1 MDIYLTADG
10 ERLRI
15 PLLPDRLSVKM
26 GTVSIGFQ
34 IIKKGEYKIPRGTA
48 LTGYSWNG
56 VFPGKGMA
64 DASFVHDWQAPT
76 RIISTLSRW
85 MEQNKTVHIMVTETT
100 INDDVFIENFVFDH
114 FGVDNV
120 SYTLTLTKYRPLYVT
135 TAPPQPEVI
144 IPEQAE
150 EKVEEKADTKTKS
163 TASTN
168 KNNSTT
174 TKAQKSNTSNNT
186 TPQKLSV
193 TIPSAKSMLASA
205 ASAVKSVVNVA
216 ASLFKGAVSAVNAQK
231 PTTKSAGGSSG
242 SSSLSTQSKSAA
254 RYINMLK

>member
-1 MDIYLTADG
+1 MDIYLTANG

-34 IIKKGEYKIPRGTA
+34 VIKKGEYKIPRGTS

-56 VFPGKGMA
+56 VFPGKAMA
-64 DASFVHDWQAPT
+64 EASFVHDWQAPT
-76 RIISTLSRW
+76 RIISTFSRW
-85 MEQNKTVHIMVTETT
+85 MEQNLTVHIMVTETT

-144 IPEQAE
+144 IPTQEE
-150 EKVEEKADTKTKS
+150 EKVETKTDTKTKS
-163 TASTN
+163 TQSTN
-168 KNNSTT
+168 KNDQSTKKDQKT
-174 TKAQKSNTSNNT
+174 NTDNNTKTKKLSATIPTNKLALPAAKTATKKPAVVVDTGNTSG
-186 TPQKLSV
+186 
-193 TIPSAKSMLASA
+193 LARGNA
-205 ASAVKSVVNVA
+205 LKRDMVMVA
-216 ASLFKGAVSAVNAQK
+216 
-231 PTTKSAGGSSG
+231 
-242 SSSLSTQSKSAA
+242 
-254 RYINMLK
+254 LK

>member
-1 MDIYLTADG
+1 MDIYLTANG

-56 VFPGKGMA
+56 VFPGQNMA
-64 DASFVHDWQAPT
+64 NASFVHDWQPPT
-76 RIISTLSRW
+76 RIIQTLSRW
-85 MEQNKTVHIMVTETT
+85 MEQNLTLHIMVTETT

-144 IPEQAE
+144 IPTQAE
-150 EKVEEKADTKTKS
+150 EKTEIKTDTKTQS
-163 TASTN
+163 TSSTK
-168 KNNSTT
+168 KNNKTT
-174 TKAQKSNTSNNT
+174 TSAPKSNVSNNT
-186 TPQKLSV
+186 TPIKLSV
-193 TIPSAKSMLASA
+193 AIPSAKSSLAAAQTALKSFVNVGATFLKGVASA
-205 ASAVKSVVNVA
+205 ASKKS
-216 ASLFKGAVSAVNAQK
+216 K
-231 PTTKSAGGSSG
+231 PTTKGFSGGGGGSSIRA
-242 SSSLSTQSKSAA
+242 TMKD
-254 RYINMLK
+254 LK